1 MSRVCSDVWTLLHRP
16 GFRRLFAVRIAGQ
29 LGDGVLQVALVSF
42 VFFSPERQT
51 TAPAAAAAFAVI
63 LLPYSLVGPFAG
75 VLLDR
80 WQRRQ
85 VLLYVNLLRA
95 GLTLVVAW
103 QVMSDNV
110 GLLFVATVLLMLS
123 LNRFIL
129 AGLGASVPR
138 VVPRRELVMA
148 NSIAPT
154 AGAVAVM
161 TGVGVGY
168 VTQRWLLGS
177 EAENS
182 AESPIVMVGAAVYLL
197 AGLLALRLGRR
208 SLGPEPGAVQIAVGH
223 AVRQVASGMVSGARH
238 VVARRPAFLGL
249 AVMASSRF
257 FYGLTLVMAILLA
270 RNHFHHPD
278 DVDAGLGTLA
288 MLLGLSGAGFALAAV
303 ITPAATRRMSK
314 QTWAVTLLAAAGMIT
329 LAPGVLLTVPAL
341 AVVATVLGV
350 AAQGVKIV
358 VDTVIHENV
367 DDEFRGRV
375 FSFYDVAFNA
385 TFVAAAGVAALFM
398 PASGHSYIALGV
410 IAAGF
415 GLTAAGY
422 RFADSGWAGARSP
435 APVQTADGMQ
445 RAGLDDDTSARP

>member
-1 MSRVCSDVWTLLHRP
+1 MTGLVADLWTLLRRT

-63 LLPYSLVGPFAG
+63 LLPYSLIGPFAG
-75 VLLDR
+75 VMLDR

-85 VLLYVNLLRA
+85 VLLIANVLRA
-95 GLTLVVAW
+95 GLTLAVAW
-103 QVMSDNV
+103 HVTSDSV
-110 GLLFVATVLLMLS
+110 GSLFVATVLLMLS

-138 VVPRRELVMA
+138 VVPRDELVMA
-148 NSIAPT
+148 NSLAPT

-168 VTQRWLLGS
+168 VTQRWVFGT
-177 EAENS
+177 EAEDA
-182 AESPIVMVGAAVYLL
+182 AEGPIVMVAAVVYLL

-208 SLGPEPGAVQIAVGH
+208 ELGPEPGAVQVALGH
-223 AVRQVASGMVSGARH
+223 AVRQVAGGMASGARH
-238 VVARRPAFLGL
+238 VAARRPALLGL
-249 AVMASSRF
+249 LVMASSRF

-288 MLLGLSGAGFALAAV
+288 MLLGLSGAGFALAAL
-303 ITPAATRRMSK
+303 ITPAATRRMRK
-314 QTWAVTLLAAAGMIT
+314 QTWAA
-329 LAPGVLLTVPAL
+329 VLLCIAGLVTVMPGLLLTIPAL
-341 AVVATVLGV
+341 AVVAAVLGV
-350 AAQGVKIV
+350 ATQGVKIV
-358 VDTVIHENV
+358 VDTVVHENV

-375 FSFYDVAFNA
+375 FSFYDVAFNS

-398 PASGHSYIALGV
+398 PPSGYSYVALGV

-415 GLTAAGY
+415 GLTAVAY
-422 RFADSGWAGARSP
+422 RSADSGRPGAAAPPSQP
-435 APVQTADGMQ
+435 AADGSGQ
-445 RAGLDDDTSARP
+445 PSL